1 MGIRSCLHQHGT
13 TIESVPWCKSYSPVL
28 LQPFICQPSCKPY
41 PPVPLQPFVCHGW
54 ALVVTDYEGYE
65 GEEGPPL
72 NQFVTPAVLS
82 HLAATTSLTR
92 LVFQRP
98 LDEPPKRR
106 EEEVKGWC
114 QHIAQLQQLRH
125 LEFGGEYALGGSARC
140 LARLTQLTYLCISNS
155 QLPDRVAVAFGCALK
170 CLVTLDMSGNED
182 LSDAC
187 APALAQ
193 LTGLTSLRFAYLP
206 GIARTEYS
214 EKAAVLGG
222 G

>member
-72 NQFVTPAVLS
+72 NQFVTPAVLN

-140 LARLTQLTYLCISNS
+140 LAKRKSTPTV
-155 QLPDRVAVAFGCALK
+155 RCAGRH
-170 CLVTLDMSGNED
+170 TLSLSHED
-182 LSDAC
+182 
-187 APALAQ
+187 
-193 LTGLTSLRFAYLP
+193 GLLIN
-206 GIARTEYS
+206 IAAIKRSS
-214 EKAAVLGG
+214 EQA
-222 G
+222 